1 MLNITPRISEV
12 HSIDIIDVISEPLRR
27 TEKKLITHSLR
38 PLGAKYVSLIPDKR
52 HIETH
57 RDTFQH
63 LDIPLSVYNQ
73 RKDTI

>member
-27 TEKKLITHSLR
+27 TEKKLITSSLR
-38 PLGAKYVSLIPDKR
+38 PLVTKYASILPDKR

-63 LDIPLSVYNQ
+63 LDIPYRVYN
-73 RKDTI
+73 DTKYTI